1 MRPLTWLVSFLLLT
15 LGGLAAFSL
24 LRGQEGNPA
33 KPAVPGQP
41 SPPAA
46 DPQGTAPSTSP
57 LLPAN
62 NKLAGM
68 PPLKRHFYLSAQS
81 GADWLVRN
89 NRPDGRFDY
98 GFEPALR
105 MRLEGDHYLR
115 QAGAVFALARA
126 ARYFKDDRQ
135 TAVARQAVL
144 TLLVDTT
151 TATVESSK
159 TTMRYTALPS
169 IAVNRLA
176 AAGLIV
182 LTINELPDPNDELL
196 EQSEQLCAFIRQ
208 QQQADG
214 ALAFTD
220 TPGDAQ
226 ATLIDP
232 EGINYYPG
240 EALYGLMRSQQ
251 HRPAAWKTEM
261 VRKALGY
268 YRPWW
273 QKNKNMAF
281 VPWQTAAYA
290 EAYLQTAE
298 APFADFVNEMNDW
311 VCALQFTTLDPRHPF
326 WVGGFMSYADG
337 KPVQAAPQVGSAA
350 YAEGL
355 ADACRV
361 ARKAADAARH
371 QRYRDALERC
381 LQFTVT
387 LQYTDANTQ
396 HFADWYR
403 PRLLGGFHASDQD
416 GNLRIDFNQ
425 HAVCALVQYLN
436 YVCEN

>member
-1 MRPLTWLVSFLLLT
+1 MRPLTWLMPFLLLT
-15 LGGLAAFSL
+15 IGGLAAFSL
-24 LRGQEGNPA
+24 IRGQEGSLPQPA
-33 KPAVPGQP
+33 APV
-41 SPPAA
+41 PPAQA
-46 DPQGTAPSTSP
+46 GSDQQGTAAKTSP
-57 LLPAN
+57 LLPASGSV
-62 NKLAGM
+62 ASM
-68 PPLKRHFYLSAQS
+68 PPLKRHFYLSARS
-81 GADWLVRN
+81 GADWLVRT

-98 GFEPALR
+98 GFEPALQK
-105 MRLEGDHYLR
+105 RLEGDHYLR

-126 ARYFKDDRQ
+126 ARYFKDEHQ
-135 TAVARQAVL
+135 TAVARQAAL

-151 TATVESSK
+151 TTTVESSK
-159 TTMRYTALPS
+159 TIVRYTALPS

-196 EQSEQLCAFIRQ
+196 EQAEQLCAFIRQ

-214 ALAFTD
+214 SLAFTD

-226 ATLIDP
+226 AALVDP

-251 HRPAAWKTEM
+251 HRPAAWKTDM
-261 VRKALGY
+261 VRKALAY

-273 QKNKNMAF
+273 QKNRNMAF

-290 EAYLQTAE
+290 EAFLQTAE
-298 APFADFVNEMNDW
+298 APFAEFVYEMNDW
-311 VCALQFTTLDPRHPF
+311 LCALQFTTLDPRHPF
-326 WVGGFMSYADG
+326 WAGGFMGYADG
-337 KPVQAAPQVGSAA
+337 KPVAAAPQVGSAA

-361 ARKAADAARH
+361 AAKAGDPGRL

-381 LQFTVT
+381 LQFTVA
-387 LQYTDANTQ
+387 LQYSDANTQ
-396 HFADWYR
+396 HFADWFR

-416 GNLRIDFNQ
+416 GNLRIDYNQ

-436 YVCEN
+436 YVCGD